1 MKTKSAARAVIRSF
15 ASVAAAA
22 ALSVPLL
29 ALAADPPLTLA
40 EAQRRAV
47 ARSGL
52 VTAQDAAA
60 SAAREMAISAGQL
73 PDPIAT
79 FGVNNLPV
87 NGPDAW
93 SLTRDFMTMTSI
105 GLMQEFTRSEKR
117 EARADRFAREAEK
130 SLAEKAA
137 RIAAIR
143 RDTALAW
150 FDRHYAE
157 AQAAVV
163 AEQARQA
170 RLEID
175 AAETAY
181 RSGRGTLAEVLMGR
195 SALAAIDDRASELRR
210 RAATA
215 RIALERWIGDRADGP
230 LAPPPA
236 VDALATAARALE
248 DDVVHHAEMAV
259 LTREEDLAAAE
270 VRVAE
275 ALRKP
280 DWSVQLMYSQRGPA
294 YSNMISIN
302 VSVPLQL
309 DRQSRQDREL
319 AAKLALLD
327 QVRAEREDRL
337 RSHTAEVRAMLAE
350 WESDRERMARYER
363 ELLPLASERTLATLA
378 AYRGGRTG
386 LSDVLVARRNEIDI
400 RLQALQL
407 EAETARLW
415 AQLNYLALADDSR
428 DPNPPK
434 DAP

>member
-1 MKTKSAARAVIRSF
+1 
-15 ASVAAAA
+15 
-22 ALSVPLL
+22 L
-29 ALAADPPLTLA
+29 
-40 EAQRRAV
+40 
-47 ARSGL
+47 
-52 VTAQDAAA
+52 
-60 SAAREMAISAGQL
+60 
-73 PDPIAT
+73 
-79 FGVNNLPV
+79 
-87 NGPDAW
+87 
-93 SLTRDFMTMTSI
+93 
-105 GLMQEFTRSEKR
+105 
-117 EARADRFAREAEK
+117 
-130 SLAEKAA
+130 
-137 RIAAIR
+137 
-143 RDTALAW
+143 
-150 FDRHYAE
+150 DRHYAE

-230 LAPPPA
+230 LAAPPA